1 MGALSAASTCFDHDL
16 SEVHDEEV
24 DAAADVALCKTL
36 ALLLMKYHFSQDTD
50 QKSVTTCEMWKE
62 IGLTCRTIEMIYR
75 CSDTKLSESFHK
87 RGSELLP
94 LLLTV
99 IAHCL
104 QRSHEESRL
113 AQTDVSVSDTSSDAT
128 YYWSMAI
135 KASCMVIARFASDP
149 TALVPL
155 AQHRGLLSTLKRVSI
170 STVVDDAR
178 FSALWTI
185 SNLAYAAENMVMIAC
200 HPGLVDGLVNIALDD
215 SSFEARNHAMK
226 AISNLAWMP
235 ENKIPLSERPRLLDS
250 MVALIGSSVNK
261 TRRHAA
267 KALRF
272 LSDTTAQEKVR
283 LCQHGESIILSTL
296 LKRASSDADRSVR
309 ECAAT
314 AISNLVCEET
324 AELMGRFP
332 GLLQTLS
339 KIAVMTERGNAPT
352 IAGETLCSLCEHI
365 TQDMQCYQ
373 DLSNSVDSVLSSNE
387 DEQAGNNFSTRRQN
401 MLLKLGQLQ
410 KNFGN
415 LGEG

>member
-1 MGALSAASTCFDHDL
+1 
-16 SEVHDEEV
+16 
-24 DAAADVALCKTL
+24 
-36 ALLLMKYHFSQDTD
+36 
-50 QKSVTTCEMWKE
+50 
-62 IGLTCRTIEMIYR
+62 
-75 CSDTKLSESFHK
+75 
-87 RGSELLP
+87 
-94 LLLTV
+94 
-99 IAHCL
+99 
-104 QRSHEESRL
+104 
-113 AQTDVSVSDTSSDAT
+113 
-128 YYWSMAI
+128 
-135 KASCMVIARFASDP
+135 
-149 TALVPL
+149 
-155 AQHRGLLSTLKRVSI
+155 
-170 STVVDDAR
+170 
-178 FSALWTI
+178 
-185 SNLAYAAENMVMIAC
+185 MIAC

-339 KIAVMTERGNAPT
+339 KITVMIERGNAPT
-352 IAGETLCSLCEHI
+352 IAGEILCFLCEHI
-365 TQDMQCYQ
+365 TQDMQC
-373 DLSNSVDSVLSSNE
+373 
-387 DEQAGNNFSTRRQN
+387 
-401 MLLKLGQLQ
+401 
-410 KNFGN
+410 
-415 LGEG
+415 